1 VDSHLCLE
9 LCGAGGFQSSMVVF
23 CCPAWVNLVGP
34 PVRESVPERE
44 LDRVQTAV
52 LAVADSARN
61 ARLAQAFFAT
71 SVCGAN
77 FSVMP

>member
-1 VDSHLCLE
+1 VGGGWFSVFNGCVLLS
-9 LCGAGGFQSSMVVF
+9 CG
-23 CCPAWVNLVGP
+23 PAWVNLVGP

-61 ARLAQAFFAT
+61 ARLAQALFAT